1 MKCKEFLRNIIPY
14 QENKVNS
21 SLKSK
26 MDAHISKCSKCRK
39 ELEISRDVADVL
51 NNVEKIERDEYFWNN
66 LYNDIRNVRIGYN
79 VVCEKYRS
87 EYKLSFWERFLK
99 PAMIGFSFGILLFFM
114 YFYIDFKSGG
124 LWKQKYIEFAGKE
137 MEFYID
143 EHSLTENGNIF
154 SQGELTTS
162 FVSFQENNK

>member
-1 MKCKEFLRNIIPY
+1 MRCKEFLGNIIPY
-14 QENKVNS
+14 QENKVNP

-26 MDAHISKCSKCRK
+26 MDAHISKCSKCRE

-51 NNVEKIERDEYFWNN
+51 NNVEKIEKNEYFWNN
-66 LYNDIRNVRIGYN
+66 LHNNIRNIRIGYN
-79 VVCEKYRS
+79 FVREKYRS

-124 LWKQKYIEFAGKE
+124 LWKQKEVKFAGKE
-137 MEFYID
+137 IEFYINA
-143 EHSLTENGNIF
+143 HSLTENGNIF
-154 SQGELTTS
+154 SQGELTTLLT
-162 FVSFQENNK
+162 SFQENNK